1 MGETHTVSLKLEEDY
16 RIRAT
21 FESVEN
27 APSLVLDEPAP
38 LGAGTGPNAQDL
50 LAAAIGNCLAAS
62 LLFCAR
68 KSRVE
73 IGGLEGS
80 VTTHTSRNEAN
91 RLRITRV
98 DVALAPEFKD
108 EDAAKMARCAG
119 LFEDFCTVTA
129 SLKGGLDV
137 HVRLAERQSASG

>member
-1 MGETHTVSLKLEEDY
+1 VSETHTVSLKLEEGY

-21 FESVEN
+21 FESVAG
-27 APSLVLDEPAP
+27 APSLVLDEPEP

-62 LLFCAR
+62 LIFCLR
-68 KSRVE
+68 KSRADVT
-73 IGGLEGS
+73 GLEAR
-80 VTTHTSRNEAN
+80 VTTDTGRTEGN
-91 RLRITRV
+91 RLRINRV
-98 DVALAPEFKD
+98 DVELAPKVGE

-137 HVRLAERQSASG
+137 RVNLTDSLSVG